1 MGRGGDPEGWKKAG
15 HDKNFVPAKV
25 VKEKVVASYPHMQEE
40 QHVKK
45 NFRDEEGNVVTG
57 PRNFLTNPP
66 KIGKVGKRT
75 TFAGVIPYMNEGY
88 DVAKELARKEHA
100 YHLTKI

>member
-1 MGRGGDPEGWKKAG
+1 MMGRGGDPEGWKKAG

-45 NFRDEEGNVVTG
+45 NFRDEEG
-57 PRNFLTNPP
+57 
-66 KIGKVGKRT
+66 
-75 TFAGVIPYMNEGY
+75 
-88 DVAKELARKEHA
+88 
-100 YHLTKI
+100 